1 MSKPSWIILWKWA
14 VEKQSSPL
22 WSRSADLIDKC
33 DSKQDIFMNQIILS
47 GFDKRLFYKNRSL
60 KYNKYGSVF
69 PPTDENNLF
78 ANNMRLRIILFSF
91 LTRVWTIFVIYR
103 LFITSGSHKINT
115 NFDLQAFGYKSGADK
130 LWVQGSFIRF
140 PSHSDWSI
148 PAFPCV
154 HVIWWSFTSAHTSH
168 FIRVSCSGILCVF

>member
-14 VEKQSSPL
+14 VEKQSSL

-33 DSKQDIFMNQIILS
+33 DSKKYIFMNQIILS

-69 PPTDENNLF
+69 PPQMKVIYSQTTWSWEF
-78 ANNMRLRIILFSF
+78 FTRL
-91 LTRVWTIFVIYR
+91 WTIFVIYR

-115 NFDLQAFGYKSGADK
+115 NFDLQAFGYKSGDDK